1 MITGDDMGY
10 LLKRK
15 LLHLFFPTRCPVCG
29 ELIGAMDRFCSSCK
43 DKLTRYDVSFSIEGA
58 ESFTAVFEYD
68 DSIKPAIFLLKDGIC
83 GNAAYAL
90 GGELAGRLK
99 GNISDIDVIVPAP
112 MHRRDIRRRGFNQS
126 ALIAAEVS
134 KILDIPADMKAVSK
148 IRHTHTQKG
157 LGKGGRA
164 VNLRRAFSASD
175 SLKGKKVLLIDDIC
189 TTGST
194 LREITAEIKRAGAVS
209 VYCACCCKTNSRK
222 D

>member
-1 MITGDDMGY
+1 MRY

-29 ELIGAMDRFCSSCK
+29 ELIGAMERFCGSCEK
-43 DKLTRYDVSFSIEGA
+43 KLTRYTGSFSIDGA
-58 ESFTAVFEYD
+58 DSFTAVYEYD
-68 DSIKPAIFLLKDGIC
+68 DNIKPAVFLLKDGTC

-90 GGELAGRLK
+90 GGELADKLNADGITK
-99 GNISDIDVIVPAP
+99 ATDVIVPAP
-112 MHRRDIRRRGFNQS
+112 MHRKDVLRRGFNQS
-126 ALIAAEVS
+126 DLIARELER
-134 KILDIPADMKAVSK
+134 ILGIPADTRSVVK

-164 VNLRRAFSASD
+164 VNLRHAFSASEK
-175 SLKGKKVLLIDDIC
+175 LKGKRVLLVDDIC

-194 LREITAEIKRAGAVS
+194 LREITAAIKNAGAAS
-209 VYCACCCKTNSRK
+209 VRCACCCKTNSHR